1 MATLNYN
8 LDKFSCLNQVGL
20 ALSYFAMI
28 SYTRSREALAFT
40 RHISHI
46 AQQCLRK
53 CTDPS
58 TVGRGMTA
66 LILFTSHLLTPIIDH
81 LDPLNEVT
89 ELALLAGDKH
99 LFL

>member
-1 MATLNYN
+1 MTTLNYN
-8 LDKFSCLNQVGL
+8 LDKFSCLNQIGL
-20 ALSYFAMI
+20 ALSYFSMI
-28 SYTRSREALAFT
+28 SNTRSREALAFT

-53 CTDPS
+53 CSDPS

-66 LILFTSHLLTPIIDH
+66 LILFTSHLLTPLIDH
-81 LDPLNEVT
+81 LEPLNEAV
-89 ELALLAGDKH
+89 ELALIAGDKH